1 MADALP
7 PDGPFLPH
15 DGAKPADTGPV
26 PLRPD
31 NLTQFRL
38 ARLALLLDLAPQ
50 LPNAKPLDVE
60 RLGYYDF
67 FAANPFLIIK
77 DDDPLR
83 RELVLAG
90 FDSRNLSY
98 QSSAQRF
105 TSRRARLQHDLAMLV
120 AYGLVHVHADQR
132 RVIYALT
139 EAGEDMTAALRSL
152 YARAYRRSVDIIV
165 RRLNRLSD
173 KALRESA
180 QDWLAAEGLLIDL
193 YDVETA

>member
-1 MADALP
+1 MADLP
-7 PDGPFLPH
+7 SRDDSVLVH
-15 DGAKPADTGPV
+15 NGAKPADTGPV

-50 LPNAKPLDVE
+50 LPNGKPLDVE

-67 FAANPFLIIK
+67 FAANPFLIVK
-77 DDDPLR
+77 DEDPLR

-105 TSRRARLQHDLAMLV
+105 TSRRARLQHDLALLV
-120 AYGLVHVHADQR
+120 AYGLVHAHADQR
-132 RVIYALT
+132 RVVYALT
-139 EAGEDMTAALRSL
+139 DAGGELTGALRSL

-193 YDVETA
+193 YDVQTA

>member
-1 MADALP
+1 MADDIP
-7 PDGPFLPH
+7 PVDPFLAF
-15 DGAKPADTGPV
+15 DGARPADTGPV

-31 NLTQFRL
+31 NLTHFRL
-38 ARLALLLDLAPQ
+38 ARLALLLDVAPQ

-67 FAANPFLIIK
+67 FAANPFLIVENE
-77 DDDPLR
+77 DPLR

-120 AYGLVHVHADQR
+120 AYGLVHAHADQR
-132 RVIYALT
+132 RVVYALT
-139 EAGEDMTAALRSL
+139 DAGGDMTAALRSL

-173 KALRESA
+173 KSLRESA
-180 QDWLAAEGLLIDL
+180 QGWLAAEGLLIDL
-193 YDVETA
+193 YDSRTA